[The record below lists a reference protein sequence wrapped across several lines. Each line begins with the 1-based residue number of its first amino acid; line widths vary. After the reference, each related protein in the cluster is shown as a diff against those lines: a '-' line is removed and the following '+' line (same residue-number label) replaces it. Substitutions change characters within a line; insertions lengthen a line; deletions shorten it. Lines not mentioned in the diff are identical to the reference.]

1 MYADAPLNMTADKIG
16 GAIGAETATVR
27 REMHGHIPGVLV
39 DENDRAYRVN
49 NQLFTARV
57 SQPIGQLDIL
67 MNQSYPVR
75 VEATVEGMTV
85 KEIRVSSK

>member
-1 MYADAPLNMTADKIG
+1 
-16 GAIGAETATVR
+16 
-27 REMHGHIPGVLV
+27 
-39 DENDRAYRVN
+39 
-49 NQLFTARV
+49 V